1 MALKDEIERFA
12 DQYAGIGEANGHDA
26 HAVRAILEPV
36 FGNRSKTKI
45 RTLQESI
52 WARSKAPNDRY
63 ADLATA
69 LNAMIKKK

>member
-1 MALKDEIERFA
+1 MVGKDEIELFA
-12 DQYAGIGEANGHDA
+12 DQYAGVGVANGHNEE
-26 HAVRAILEPV
+26 AVRAILEPV
-36 FGNRSKTKI
+36 LGHRSNTKI
-45 RTLQESI
+45 RTLQESV